1 MDKRP
6 IAGVLPLFDDGRES
20 VWMLPGYLDCLQ
32 EAGLFPV
39 VLPASM
45 DAQEIA
51 QTVEMCDGLL
61 FTGGHDVNP
70 ALYGASPH
78 PTTVW
83 NTARDRLEQALFAL
97 AYERDLPIFG
107 ICRGIQLINVM
118 MGGTLYQDL
127 PSEWKSDTEHHM
139 MPPYDQVCHSVTLTA
154 DAPLACLLGC
164 TTLGVNSYHHQAVRQ
179 LADGLREMARSE
191 DGLIEAV
198 YAPSRQFLWAVQWH
212 PEFSHRTDQSA
223 RAVVRAFAE
232 ACTRKAQTKTL

>member
-39 VLPASM
+39 VLPTSM

-118 MGGTLYQDL
+118 MGGTLSQDL
-127 PSEWKSDTEHHM
+127 PSEWKSDT
-139 MPPYDQVCHSVTLTA
+139 
-154 DAPLACLLGC
+154 
-164 TTLGVNSYHHQAVRQ
+164 
-179 LADGLREMARSE
+179 
-191 DGLIEAV
+191 
-198 YAPSRQFLWAVQWH
+198 
-212 PEFSHRTDQSA
+212 
-223 RAVVRAFAE
+223 
-232 ACTRKAQTKTL
+232 